1 MDNIN
6 KKPILKMTIF
16 VWLTIIL

>member
-6 KKPILKMTIF
+6 KKPILKMTVF